1 MKSPSFPFGDFS
13 RAVEPDDGCRNSGCF
28 FLKGPGGLLLDAAR
42 SIILI
47 RTRDRVSTTCS
58 AVAYDSALGPQIS
71 KLSPYP
77 ARVSIVVLFT
87 IAPQEKKKR
96 SIPLSWLTVQMRFHC
111 RDNKQMKK
119 KKKKKKKKRRP
130 DDQPREITK
139 REC

>member
-1 MKSPSFPFGDFS
+1 
-13 RAVEPDDGCRNSGCF
+13 V
-28 FLKGPGGLLLDAAR
+28 
-42 SIILI
+42 SII
-47 RTRDRVSTTCS
+47 
-58 AVAYDSALGPQIS
+58 
-71 KLSPYP
+71 
-77 ARVSIVVLFT
+77 VLFT
-87 IAPQEKKKR
+87 IAVESPQEKKKR